1 METVFLF
8 ADQIETPDVEVW
20 VDPLASNYEDM
31 VVWIL
36 SGTPDPR
43 LLPDTN
49 D

>member
-1 METVFLF
+1 METFF
-8 ADQIETPDVEVW
+8 WFSDQIEPTQDVW

-36 SGTPDPR
+36 SGTQDPR